1 MASELKVNTLKD
13 AAGNNSVAMTY
24 VANGS
29 AKAWGNLNTQTNSI
43 RDSLNASSMTDH
55 ATGTYSLNF
64 ANAFSTANYAFQGSS
79 QIDAVG
85 LSSTSNWINVSGNRD
100 ASNPSSA
107 SHKVVVGR
115 VTTEAEFDTLYT
127 YLTYHGD
134 LA

>member
-1 MASELKVNTLKD
+1 MAGKIIADTLEHST
-13 AAGNNSVAMTY
+13 AGSLDTSY
-24 VANGS
+24 VVNGS

-43 RDSLNASSMTDH
+43 RDALNASSMTDH
-55 ATGTYSLNF
+55 TTGTYSLNF
-64 ANAFSTANYAFQGSS
+64 ANAFSTADYVFQGSS
-79 QIDAVG
+79 QIDAVN
-85 LSSTSNWINVSGNRD
+85 LSSNSNWINVSGNRD
-100 ASNPSSA
+100 TSNPSST